1 MNVLFVDFVTEAV
14 RNNNLEIAQLLLD
27 AGCDI
32 NLADRLHHAPIH
44 EAIRQGQNAG
54 CISLLALCVDNIVYV
69 FMFVWL
75 CFGKEYNPV
84 LLVQTLIVQNPNY
97 LLPVLLCCNDWNS
110 FFVCMKPISL
120 HKLLGQR
127 RKTDVFLFSF
137 FK

>member
-27 AGCDI
+27 AGCNI

-69 FMFVWL
+69 FMFIWL
-75 CFGKEYNPV
+75 CFGKNYSPI
-84 LLVQTLIVQNPNY
+84 LLVKILIVQNPNY
-97 LLPVLLCCNDWNS
+97 LLPVLLCCSDWNS
-110 FFVCMKPISL
+110 FFFVSMKPILL
-120 HKLLGQR
+120 HNKFFSQS
-127 RKTDVFLFSF
+127 KT
-137 FK
+137 

>member
-54 CISLLALCVDNIVYV
+54 CISLLTLCVDNIVYV
-69 FMFVWL
+69 FMFAL
-75 CFGKEYNPV
+75 
-84 LLVQTLIVQNPNY
+84 TLF
-97 LLPVLLCCNDWNS
+97 W
-110 FFVCMKPISL
+110 
-120 HKLLGQR
+120 
-127 RKTDVFLFSF
+127 
-137 FK
+137 